1 MAKTKTAVSVDELVK
16 SALLKA
22 AEVGEAKLTGK
33 DGLFSSAKGANADAI
48 AECQNAEKP
57 LLAVVRKEGKS
68 EFVGLTPA
76 GFERIANELAEER
89 VGAVAKSV
97 AQRVPLA
104 SRANFIQETIGRT
117 PPAATELLPLLEE
130 AIAAEKAEQE
140 ARIAAA
146 TKRKAAE
153 ETSRKALER
162 AIQLLDT
169 RRQARVEALR
179 RELEAEGESTE
190 EVVLP
195 LRIEPTLH
203 KTPVAPTTT
212 EENDFRRDV
221 AKQLAASWR
230 ATWEMNKPEVREFL
244 ESAMWNING
253 LKLIGEVGERIAF
266 SGKLHESIPGVF
278 NNDTVR
284 IVRPGWVLDED
295 AGEFVVL
302 KAVIEK

>member
-1 MAKTKTAVSVDELVK
+1 MAKTKTVVSVDELVN
-16 SALLKA
+16 SALLKS

-33 DGLFSSAKGANADAI
+33 DGLFSSAKGANAEAI

-57 LLAVVRKEGKS
+57 LLTVVRKEGKS
-68 EFVGLTPA
+68 EFVALTPA
-76 GFERIANELAEER
+76 GFERIAGLLAEDK
-89 VGAVAKSV
+89 VGAVAKNV
-97 AQRVPLA
+97 AQTIPLG
-104 SRANFIQETIGRT
+104 SRANFIQEAIGRT
-117 PPAATELLPLLEE
+117 PLAAAELLPFLEE

-153 ETSRKALER
+153 EASRKALER

-169 RRQARVEALR
+169 RRQARVDALR

-190 EVVLP
+190 EIVLP
-195 LRIEPTLH
+195 PRVEQPS
-203 KTPVAPTTT
+203 KTPTGPTTA
-212 EENDFRRDV
+212 EEKDFRRDV

-244 ESAMWNING
+244 ESAMWNITG

-266 SGKLHESIPGVF
+266 SGKLHESVPGVF
-278 NNDTVR
+278 TNDTVR
-284 IVRPGWVLDED
+284 IVRPGWVLDEE